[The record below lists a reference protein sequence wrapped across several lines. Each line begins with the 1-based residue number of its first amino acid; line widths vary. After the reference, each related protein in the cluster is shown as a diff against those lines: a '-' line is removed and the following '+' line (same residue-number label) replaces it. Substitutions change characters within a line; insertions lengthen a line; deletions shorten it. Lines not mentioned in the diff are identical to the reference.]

1 MKVKNCF
8 TKVMVVVPV
17 LMFFATTTWGHGTW
31 LEKRQDDIVV
41 VYGHGPND
49 DTYTPEKVKKTTA
62 YDAHGKS
69 LKSAVKKTKGGYVPL
84 ELAEGTAVVAV
95 DFDNGYWCV
104 DADGKWHNLPKTKV
118 KTAKKGSRYMKN
130 GLAILDHFDTL
141 SESLPIPLVILP
153 QSDPLQLKSG
163 DDLRI
168 QVKYNGKPLAETKIY
183 GDLVN
188 QDSEVSAVTDAQ
200 GFATI
205 KIRNQ
210 GLNVIAASTEEKIEN
225 NPDADKLSIMG
236 TLSFT
241 LKGSE

>member
-1 MKVKNCF
+1 MEVKSCF

-17 LMFFATTTWGHGTW
+17 LMFFATAAWGHGTW

-41 VYGHGPND
+41 IYGHGPND
-49 DTYTPEKVKKTTA
+49 DTYTPEKVKKIAA
-62 YDAHGKS
+62 YDAHGKL
-69 LKSAVKKTKGGYVPL
+69 LKSAVKATKGGYVPL

-118 KTAKKGSRYMKN
+118 KTAKKGSHYMKN

-141 SESLPIPLVILP
+141 PESFAIPLVILP

-168 QVKYNGKPLAETKIY
+168 QVKYNGKPLAETKII

-188 QDSEVSAVTDAQ
+188 QDSEISAVTDAQ

-205 KIRNQ
+205 TIRNQ